1 MKLSELAKKPQLVK
15 LTISKQE
22 IVDKYGDE
30 LEFYMYDRQSLDV
43 FSKLANATTDNVGE
57 YMSVLSDIILKED
70 GSPVMDGEM
79 VLPIDVMTEA
89 MSLIGAKLESNQPR
103 HRRKC

>member
-1 MKLSELAKKPQLVK
+1 MKLSELAKKPKLVK

-22 IVDKYGDE
+22 LVDKYGDE
-30 LEFYMYDRQSLDV
+30 LEFYMYDRQSLDI

-57 YMSVLSDIILKED
+57 YMSILSDIILKED

-89 MSLIGAKLESNQPR
+89 MSLIGEKLG
-103 HRRKC
+103 K

>member
-1 MKLSELAKKPQLVK
+1 MKLSELAKQPQLVK
-15 LTISKQE
+15 LTITKE
-22 IVDKYGDE
+22 ELVEKYGDE

-57 YMSVLSDIILKED
+57 YMSILSDIILKED
-70 GSPVMDGEM
+70 GTPVMNGDM

-89 MSLIGAKLESNQPR
+89 MHLIGQKLG
-103 HRRKC
+103 K

>member
-89 MSLIGAKLESNQPR
+89 MSLIGAKLG
-103 HRRKC
+103 K

>member
-22 IVDKYGDE
+22 IVEKYGDE

-89 MSLIGAKLESNQPR
+89 MSLIGAKLG
-103 HRRKC
+103 K

>member
-22 IVDKYGDE
+22 LVDKYGDE

-89 MSLIGAKLESNQPR
+89 MSLIGAKLG
-103 HRRKC
+103 K

>member
-22 IVDKYGDE
+22 LVEKYGDE

-89 MSLIGAKLESNQPR
+89 MSLIGAKLG
-103 HRRKC
+103 K